1 MNTHQLQEAFDRDG
15 YVRMPSFLSG
25 DEIAET
31 REHLRRFVR
40 DVVPTMPKEHVFY
53 EDKSD
58 TSTLKQMQNM
68 HELDEFFGALMNG
81 KAKDLAEIVLKGP
94 VIAENLQYFNKCAGI
109 GQPTPA
115 HQDGYYFMLE
125 PCEAVTMWLALEEVD
140 DENGCVHYARGS
152 HLGGML
158 EHGRTTTLGFSQGLA
173 EPDQFVGTSEDV
185 AMYAQSGDLL
195 AHHALTVHWASGN
208 NSPTRSR
215 QALGLVYF
223 SANAKEDVAAR
234 EAYRVR
240 LAEDMAKAGKI

>member
-1 MNTHQLQEAFDRDG
+1 MDANQLQETFDSDG
-15 YVRMPSFLSG
+15 YVQMRSLFSA

-31 REHLRRFVR
+31 REHLARFIR
-40 DVVPTMPKEHVFY
+40 EVVPTMPKEHVFY
-53 EDKSD
+53 EDKVDS
-58 TSTLKQMQNM
+58 STLKQMQNM
-68 HELDEFFGALMNG
+68 HELDEYFGALING
-81 KAKDLAEIVLKGP
+81 KAKELAEIVLKGP
-94 VIAENLQYFNKCAGI
+94 ALPENLQYFNKCAGI

-115 HQDGYYFMLE
+115 HQDGYYFMLD

-173 EPDQFVGTSEDV
+173 EPDQFVGSPEDE
-185 AMYAQSGDLL
+185 AMHAQPGDLL

-223 SANAKEDVAAR
+223 SANAKEDIAAR
-234 EAYRVR
+234 DAYRAK